1 MKEKFLLF
9 LQKLKKPPRWI
20 IVLTFVLTVIFSSCA
35 IPFAIINFQSLSL
48 QILTYLSYVFASLF
62 LAYSVYLLVVFAPRI
77 KATVTALINK
87 TSFGKRIL
95 SQYGF
100 RTLIFAT
107 ISLVIN
113 VGYVALHVVL
123 AFTGDAFYWFI
134 FLAGYYTILVVL
146 RSVIILYH
154 KRKGKNQ
161 LSSTET
167 MQLELKKYRT
177 CGIILMLIP
186 FTLAVPIAQIIMLDR
201 AFIHA
206 GLAIFAF
213 SAYSFYKIIMAIYN
227 VIKSRKHTDVTIQA
241 VRYVSLSDALVSIFA
256 LQTAMFHEFSKG
268 SGYGFA
274 NIITGSVVCLLTFLI
289 GLGMVIKSYK
299 INKAKKENKYA
310 TTRKK

>member
-9 LQKLKKPPRWI
+9 IRKLKKPPRWI

-35 IPFAIINFQSLSL
+35 ISFAIINFQSLSL

-123 AFTGDAFYWFI
+123 AFTTGAFYWFI

-154 KRKGKNQ
+154 KSKGKNQ
-161 LSSTET
+161 LSKTET
-167 MQLELKKYRT
+167 MQLEIKKFRT
-177 CGIILMLIP
+177 CGIILTLIP

-274 NIITGSVVCLLTFLI
+274 NILTGSVVCLLTFLI

-299 INKAKKENKYA
+299 INNSKREK
-310 TTRKK
+310 